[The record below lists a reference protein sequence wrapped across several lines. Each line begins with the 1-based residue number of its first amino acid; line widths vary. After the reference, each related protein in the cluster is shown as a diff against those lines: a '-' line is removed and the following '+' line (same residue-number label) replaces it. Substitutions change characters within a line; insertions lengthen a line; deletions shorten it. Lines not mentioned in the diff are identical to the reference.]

1 MKTTL
6 KNYWAKSEKLRQSM
20 PEIVNTK
27 FLQELYGEDPEHPEY
42 TIKDK
47 INKYLYQ
54 YKEIKTFCKMTHIE
68 GFYYAILIFIALG
81 FIFVGYFDSSL
92 TIIIATFYPLY
103 MSFKTLQFRIG
114 EEKADGGIYD
124 EEDEKQNTIQWLIY
138 WVFYSV
144 FINLEGFFGSI
155 LKKVPFYFFFKVV
168 FLLMCFLPQYQ
179 LANVIYTK
187 YIRVWFTKYENLIV
201 NYFNKI
207 AEKFTENDDDRP
219 LRRNKTIAAKKK
231 RDDDLKNEMDDFIHG
246 DSKFSR
252 QKTVKS

>member
-155 LKKVPFYFFFKVV
+155 LKKIPFYF
-168 FLLMCFLPQYQ
+168 Y
-179 LANVIYTK
+179 
-187 YIRVWFTKYENLIV
+187 
-201 NYFNKI
+201 
-207 AEKFTENDDDRP
+207 
-219 LRRNKTIAAKKK
+219 
-231 RDDDLKNEMDDFIHG
+231 
-246 DSKFSR
+246 
-252 QKTVKS
+252 

>member
-1 MKTTL
+1 
-6 KNYWAKSEKLRQSM
+6 
-20 PEIVNTK
+20 
-27 FLQELYGEDPEHPEY
+27 
-42 TIKDK
+42 
-47 INKYLYQ
+47 
-54 YKEIKTFCKMTHIE
+54 MTHIE

-114 EEKADGGIYD
+114 EEKEDGGIYD

-144 FINLEGFFGSI
+144 FINLEGFFGSL

-187 YIRVWFTKYENLIV
+187 YIRVWFIKYENIIV
-201 NYFNKI
+201 DYFKKI

-231 RDDDLKNEMDDFIHG
+231 KR
-246 DSKFSR
+246 
-252 QKTVKS
+252 